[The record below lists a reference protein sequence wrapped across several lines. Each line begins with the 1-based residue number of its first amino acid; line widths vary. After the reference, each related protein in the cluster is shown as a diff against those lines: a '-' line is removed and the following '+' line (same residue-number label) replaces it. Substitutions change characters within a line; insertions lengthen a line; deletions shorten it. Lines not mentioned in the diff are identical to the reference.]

1 MYLGIDQQ
9 SGLVYE
15 GIEGPVLPVV
25 PRPTVTQAKLIKRDE
40 DWNDLPTGIGSTK
53 LNRPSRQRIGCCR
66 IPTKIRLDEASV
78 PEVGPPGPCSPT
90 KLAPR
95 SCSSLNGVWG

>member
-25 PRPTVTQAKLIKRDE
+25 PRPTVTPRFVFERSRAIPIAAMSPGKPGGYTGRKSSDE
-40 DWNDLPTGIGSTK
+40 
-53 LNRPSRQRIGCCR
+53 RQG
-66 IPTKIRLDEASV
+66 A
-78 PEVGPPGPCSPT
+78 
-90 KLAPR
+90 
-95 SCSSLNGVWG
+95 GVWK